1 MKYFCLTLDFSSL
14 IRPLLD
20 FLFCSCFKEQFINL
34 FLKEAHKS
42 GKNSKDI
49 DYRSLAK
56 LVETDERF
64 EFLQD
69 IIPMKVK
76 AADAIKTIIAENE
89 KLDI

>member
-1 MKYFCLTLDFSSL
+1 
-14 IRPLLD
+14 
-20 FLFCSCFKEQFINL
+20 LFCSCFKEQFINL

-56 LVETDERF
+56 LVETDKRF